1 MNSEKVTFVIPTKN
15 EEKTIDK
22 IIREIKLIC
31 EKSNINI
38 HEIIITDD
46 STDNTRKIASE
57 NGAKVIVGGGKGLG
71 SAMLKGLK
79 IAAKNNPDVI
89 ISIDAD
95 GQVDLNEI
103 NIFLK
108 TFIEEDVD
116 LVLGSRFKEKGL
128 IDYSY
133 PMLNRFGTLVLSLIL
148 RRFTKLELTDSHGG
162 IRAMSPH
169 VVNELELIGT
179 HTYVQES
186 IIDARENGFNI
197 LEIPSRWLKR
207 EHGESR
213 VVLSIP
219 KYIFFTLPV
228 LILRSG
234 KHINYLFTTGIF
246 LVLLALL
253 DICIVLLDTGF
264 SLPQM
269 FDRQSFVLFF
279 ILLSTGINLFL
290 FGVVLELI
298 TQVKRRINE

>member
-15 EEKTIDK
+15 EEKTIGE
-22 IIREIKLIC
+22 IIDEVRDIC
-31 EKSNINI
+31 LKGDITI
-38 HEIIITDD
+38 HELIITDD

-57 NGAKVIVGGGKGLG
+57 KGAKVIVGGGKGLG

-79 IAAKNNPDVI
+79 TAARNNPDII

-103 NIFLK
+103 NIFIK
-108 TFIEEDVD
+108 TFRDEEVD

-133 PMLNRFGTLVLSLIL
+133 PIINRFGTLVLSLIL

-169 VVNELELIGT
+169 VVKELELIGT

-197 LEIPSRWLKR
+197 IEIPSRWLKR
-207 EHGESR
+207 EHGDSR

-253 DICIVLLDTGF
+253 DISVVLIDTGF
-264 SLPQM
+264 SLSEM

-279 ILLSTGINLFL
+279 VLLSTGINLFL
-290 FGVVLELI
+290 FGVVLELV
-298 TQVKRRINE
+298 TQVKRRVNE